1 MAKLTKTAK
10 AAADGALAKKLD
22 AIATDSKPIETAD
35 IAAVVE
41 TVMQTLSGDI
51 SASEFHLYHEIEE
64 IADYIQAA
72 KREIASI
79 RPDEIREHYIPSATD
94 ELDAV
99 VESTAEAT
107 GTILDAAEELERLA
121 GEAPEATAEKIRT
134 LSTRIFEACNFQ
146 DVTGQRITKVVR
158 ALKHIEHKVDAV
170 LAAFGDGMQKHAKPA
185 KAPAAAEAPAAAP
198 DDESKL
204 LNGPQLADAANNQD
218 DIDALFASLK

>member
-1 MAKLTKTAK
+1 MATTAK
-10 AAADGALAKKLD
+10 TAADGVLAKKLD
-22 AIATDSKPIETAD
+22 AIAADTKPIEIAD

-41 TVMQTLSGDI
+41 SVMKTLSGDV

-64 IADYIQAA
+64 IADYIQSA
-72 KREIASI
+72 KREIAAI
-79 RPDEIREHYIPSATD
+79 RPDEIREHYIPTATD

-99 VESTAEAT
+99 VGATAEAT

-121 GEAPEATAEKIRT
+121 GEAPEATAEKIRV

-170 LAAFGDGMQKHAKPA
+170 LAAFGEGTQ
-185 KAPAAAEAPAAAP
+185 KAPKPVEEAPAAP

>member
-1 MAKLTKTAK
+1 MAKTAK
-10 AAADGALAKKLD
+10 TAADGVLAKKLD
-22 AIATDSKPIETAD
+22 AIAADTRPIEIAD

-41 TVMQTLSGDI
+41 SVMQTLSGDV
-51 SASEFHLYHEIEE
+51 SANEFHLYHEIEE

-72 KREIASI
+72 KREIAAL
-79 RPDEIREHYIPSATD
+79 RPDEIREHYIPTATD

-107 GTILDAAEELERLA
+107 GIILDAAEELERVA
-121 GEAPEATAEKIRT
+121 GESPEAVAEKIRA

-158 ALKHIEHKVDAV
+158 ALKHIEQKVDAV
-170 LAAFGDGMQKHAKPA
+170 LAAFGEGMQKAPKSAEDPA
-185 KAPAAAEAPAAAP
+185 PVTVPEAVALPE
-198 DDESKL
+198 DESKL
-204 LNGPQLADAANNQD
+204 LNGPQLTVTANKQD

>member
-1 MAKLTKTAK
+1 MATTAK
-10 AAADGALAKKLD
+10 TAADGVLAKKLD
-22 AIATDSKPIETAD
+22 AIAADTKPIEIAD

-41 TVMQTLSGDI
+41 SVMKTLSGDV

-64 IADYIQAA
+64 IADYIQSA
-72 KREIASI
+72 KREIAAI
-79 RPDEIREHYIPSATD
+79 RPDEIREHYIPTATD

-99 VESTAEAT
+99 VGATAEAT
-107 GTILDAAEELERLA
+107 GTILDAAE
-121 GEAPEATAEKIRT
+121 
-134 LSTRIFEACNFQ
+134 FQ

-170 LAAFGDGMQKHAKPA
+170 LAAFGEGTQ
-185 KAPAAAEAPAAAP
+185 KAPKPVEEAPAAP

>member
-1 MAKLTKTAK
+1 MAKTAK
-10 AAADGALAKKLD
+10 TANDSALTRRLDTIAADA
-22 AIATDSKPIETAD
+22 KPIDPAD

-41 TVMQTLSGDI
+41 TVMQTLSGDV

-72 KREIASI
+72 KREIAAI

-94 ELDAV
+94 ELDAI
-99 VESTAEAT
+99 VEATAEAT
-107 GTILDAAEELERLA
+107 GTILDSAEALEQLVSEL
-121 GEAPEATAEKIRT
+121 PEETAEKIRG

-170 LAAFGDGMQKHAKPA
+170 LAAFGANGVQKTEKPVA
-185 KAPAAAEAPAAAP
+185 EEAPVDAN
-198 DDESKL
+198 DESKL
-204 LNGPQLADAANNQD
+204 LNGPQLVENANSQD

>member
-22 AIATDSKPIETAD
+22 AIATDSKPIEAAD

-107 GTILDAAEELERLA
+107 GTILDAAEELERRA
-121 GEAPEATAEKIRT
+121 G
-134 LSTRIFEACNFQ
+134 
-146 DVTGQRITKVVR
+146 
-158 ALKHIEHKVDAV
+158 
-170 LAAFGDGMQKHAKPA
+170 
-185 KAPAAAEAPAAAP
+185 AAARAPP
-198 DDESKL
+198 PPLPTPPTPKIES
-204 LNGPQLADAANNQD
+204 N
-218 DIDALFASLK
+218 